1 MAEVRVHNFSVSL
14 DGYGAGPDQSEQDP
28 VGVGGMCLHEWIL
41 NTRGFA
47 ELQGTDY
54 TGAGTGEGV
63 DGLFVRYGDYRIG
76 ATIMGHNMFSP
87 RRGPWS
93 SRDPW
98 RGWWGE
104 DPPFRHP
111 VFVLTHHPRE
121 PVEMANGTTF
131 HFVTGGIY
139 EALERAREAAGD
151 LDIRIGGGVATIQQ
165 YLRAGLID
173 RLHLAVVP
181 VLLGRGERLLDGFD
195 TVPGYEC
202 AALSSAGTVVHVQLV
217 RSASEE

>member
-1 MAEVRVHNFSVSL
+1 MAQVRVNNFSVSL
-14 DGYGAGPDQSEQDP
+14 DGYGAGPNQSEQDP
-28 VGVGGMCLHEWIL
+28 IGVGGMRLHEWMFA
-41 NTRGFA
+41 TRAFSEYEDMG
-47 ELQGTDY
+47 
-54 TGAGTGEGV
+54 GTGEGV
-63 DGLFVRYGDYRIG
+63 DDLSVRYGDYRVG
-76 ATIMGHNMFSP
+76 ATIMGRNMFSP

-93 SRDPW
+93 PRDPW

-111 VFVLTHHPRE
+111 VFVLTHHRRE

-173 RLHLAVVP
+173 RLHLAIVP
-181 VLLGRGERLLDGFD
+181 ILLGRGERLLDGFD

-202 AALSSAGTVVHVQLV
+202 VAVSSAGTVAHVQLV
-217 RSASEE
+217 RSTSEE